1 MAEKSDDRAG
11 KLKNKREIIG
21 LAVWLLIAAYV
32 MISSW
37 NLGLGEYENPGAG
50 FFPFWSALLLGA
62 LALLMMGKIYLQKE
76 AVAIEGKADLWKDL
90 NWGKNVIVVAALAVY
105 CLVLP
110 KLGYLIST
118 MALMMV
124 LFYMGRMKPWAVIAG
139 SLLAV
144 LLSYCLFLYGLK
156 TPLPRGIW
164 GF

>member
-1 MAEKSDDRAG
+1 LE
-11 KLKNKREIIG
+11 NKREIIG
-21 LAVWLLIAAYV
+21 IAVWLLIAAFV

-37 NLGLGEYENPGAG
+37 NIGMGEYKNPGPG

-62 LALLMMGKIYLQKE
+62 LALLMLVSIYFKKE
-76 AVAIEGKADLWKDL
+76 AEAIGGKADLWKDL
-90 NWGKNVIVVAALAVY
+90 NWGKVTVIIAALFAY

-124 LFYMGRMKPWAVIAG
+124 LFYLGRMKPWAVIAG
-139 SLLAV
+139 SMLAV

-164 GF
+164 FF